1 MKPESV
7 VPLIAEAPIKRLAPI
22 TTSRLL
28 LGVSRPFAHSHELSV
43 MAADRVV
50 KAATDPDLKKKAKRR
65 HAP

>member
-7 VPLIAEAPIKRLAPI
+7 VPLITEAPIKRLAPI

-28 LGVSRPFAHSHELSV
+28 LGVSRLFAHSHELSV

-50 KAATDPDLKKKAKRR
+50 KAATNPDLKKKAKRH

>member
-7 VPLIAEAPIKRLAPI
+7 VPKVVEAPMSRLAPA

-43 MAADRVV
+43 MAADRVIR
-50 KAATDPDLKKKAKRR
+50 AATNPALKKKAKRH

>member
-7 VPLIAEAPIKRLAPI
+7 VSKVVEAPIGRLAPI

-28 LGVSRPFAHSHELSV
+28 LGVSRPFAQSHELSV
-43 MAADRVV
+43 MAAERV
-50 KAATDPDLKKKAKRR
+50 ALALTNPDLKKKAKRH